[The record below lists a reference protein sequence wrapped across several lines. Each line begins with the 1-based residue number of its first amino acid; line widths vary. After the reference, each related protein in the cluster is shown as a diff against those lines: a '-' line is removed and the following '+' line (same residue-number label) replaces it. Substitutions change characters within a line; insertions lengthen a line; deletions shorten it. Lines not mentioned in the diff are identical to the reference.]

1 MALSCDQIDR
11 ASIETFV
18 YLFEAFQLLA
28 FSSLTAPVILSRFL
42 CFPKFN
48 MSYLTYYNAI
58 PLIFKQ
64 IFVTKRDTIL
74 VLMDPN
80 FNFQEN
86 HYILDWCSSITDLS

>member
-1 MALSCDQIDR
+1 
-11 ASIETFV
+11 
-18 YLFEAFQLLA
+18 
-28 FSSLTAPVILSRFL
+28 
-42 CFPKFN
+42 

-86 HYILDWCSSITDLS
+86 HYILDWCSSIIDLS